1 MSFVRPSL
9 ALVASYLLGSIPT
22 GFLIIRLARRRD
34 LTKWHSGRT
43 GGTNVA
49 RVGGFW
55 LGLLTAFGDGLKAA
69 GAVWLARWITGG
81 QVWIEVLAGV
91 LAVFG
96 HNNSIFLYERK
107 GEGWRLGGG
116 AGGASSVG
124 AAFALHYVV
133 GLLAIP
139 IGVIMLFVVG
149 YASVATMS
157 IGVSVATLFAIR
169 AAMGLGP
176 WEYTAYGIL
185 VEVLV
190 LWALRPNIRRLLNGE
205 ERVVGLRAL
214 RKKKNNGQDN
224 I

>member
-1 MSFVRPSL
+1 MTTVRILL
-9 ALVASYLLGSIPT
+9 ALVAAYVLGSIPT
-22 GFLIIRLARRRD
+22 GFLIIRGTRRRD

-43 GGTNVA
+43 GGTNAA

-55 LGLLTAFGDGLKAA
+55 VGLFTAIGDGLKAA
-69 GAVWLARWITGG
+69 AAVWLARWLTDGM
-81 QVWIEVLAGV
+81 VWIEVLAGAI
-91 LAVFG
+91 AVFG

-133 GLLAIP
+133 GFLAIP
-139 IGVIMLFVVG
+139 IGVILLFVVG
-149 YASVATMS
+149 YASIATMS
-157 IGVSVATLFAIR
+157 IGVSVAIIFAIR

-176 WEYTAYGIL
+176 WEYVAYGIL
-185 VEVLV
+185 VELMV
-190 LWALRPNIRRLLNGE
+190 LWALRPNIKRLLNGE

-214 RKKKNNGQDN
+214 RTKQMDLSDED
-224 I
+224 

>member
-1 MSFVRPSL
+1 MSIVRILL
-9 ALVASYLLGSIPT
+9 ALVAAYLLGSIPT
-22 GFLIIRLARRRD
+22 GFLIIRGTRRRD

-43 GGTNVA
+43 GGTNAA

-55 LGLLTAFGDGLKAA
+55 VGLLTAIGDGLKAA
-69 GAVWLARWITGG
+69 GAVWLARWLSGG
-81 QVWIEVLAGV
+81 MVWIEILAGV

-107 GEGWRLGGG
+107 GDGWRLGGG

-124 AAFALHYVV
+124 AAVALQYTV

-139 IGVIMLFVVG
+139 IGVLLLFVVG
-149 YASVATMS
+149 YASIATMS
-157 IGVSVATLFAIR
+157 IGISVAIMFAIR

-176 WEYTAYGIL
+176 WEYTAYGLL

-190 LWALRPNIRRLLNGE
+190 LWALRPNIKRLLKGE

-214 RKKKNNGQDN
+214 RDKTDDQTDES
-224 I
+224 